1 MSTTITLKYVNPA
14 AEGKKFGSVV
24 TTDDTKYLVSAGM
37 IGRFAKGST
46 YEVSLEEQNWNGTQ
60 VTLIKGIESVR
71 TAHAPE
77 RAAEVAQKAANRP
90 LEASTGGRL
99 TEPELRFVSNVV
111 GQAIASKTITDPFDI
126 AVWTKAAAAAVKEV

>member
-24 TTDDTKYLVSAGM
+24 DLGDTKYLVAAGLV
-37 IGRFAKGST
+37 GRFVKGGS
-46 YEVSLEEQNWNGTQ
+46 YEVSLEQQDWNGKS

-111 GQAIASKTITDPFDI
+111 GSAITAKTLTDPLEVS
-126 AVWTKAAAAAVKEV
+126 VWAKAAAAAVKEL